1 MRFFQHLQSRLVD
14 TANFRWF
21 STKFQ
26 KEPKSMSEKVVVPK
40 FEIPS
45 ETTHPA
51 IKIVAAIGVALLATT
66 AILGIAIMNRRSE
79 QAAAVAKRD
88 AIIAARIAEQKAA
101 EEKAKAEAAA
111 ALAAKEAAKKAEEAK
126 IAAAKA
132 AAAAEKQKLAEAEKA
147 PAGKHHH
154 HHGKAGAKGAGAAVA
169 SKAGDDKKSAPKS
182 TRDNAAIDKLL
193 ASFK

>member
-1 MRFFQHLQSRLVD
+1 M
-14 TANFRWF
+14 AGNFRWF
-21 STKFQ
+21 LTKVP

-45 ETTHPA
+45 ETTHPV
-51 IKIVAAIGVALLATT
+51 IKIVAAIGVALLGTT
-66 AILGIAIMNRRSE
+66 AILGFAIMHRRSE

-111 ALAAKEAAKKAEEAK
+111 ALAAKEAAKQAAKKAEEAK

-132 AAAAEKQKLAEAEKA
+132 AAAAEKEKLAEADK
-147 PAGKHHH
+147 PNGKHHH
-154 HHGKAGAKGAGAAVA
+154 HHGKASAKGKGGAGAAVA
-169 SKAGDDKKSAPKS
+169 SKTGDDKKAAPKS